1 MQYEEPDMSLAID
14 RTETLTVRRSGKLGA
29 AAAAVALAASVLS
42 APSASLA
49 AGALAIDRNQ
59 GNQYGWAIQYR
70 TQSEADRRALN
81 GCGSGCSLV
90 MRFSNTC
97 AAYAADQQHDS
108 TAYGWAWGGRS
119 ASAIQNQ
126 ALQECR
132 RRGGAQSNCV
142 VRVWGCE

>member
-1 MQYEEPDMSLAID
+1 MQYKEPDMSLAID
-14 RTETLTVRRSGKLGA
+14 QTETLTVRRSGKLGA
-29 AAAAVALAASVLS
+29 AALAVALAASVLS
-42 APSASLA
+42 TPSASVA

-81 GCGSGCSLV
+81 ACGSGCSIV

-108 TAYGWAWGGRS
+108 TAYGWAWGSRS
-119 ASAIQNQ
+119 ASTVQNQ
-126 ALQECR
+126 ARQECR
-132 RRGGAQSNCV
+132 SRGGTQSSCV